1 MSATLPGRDA
11 AAATDAP
18 AGAGAKPLS
27 PNQRAWARF
36 RRNRLGCVSLWLFAA
51 LLAVATF
58 AELVSNDK
66 PFVARVNGAW
76 HFPAISNPPEIRLGG
91 DFYTPTDWKD
101 PFIAG
106 LMTQAGNWSLGAPN
120 PHSANS
126 TDYFAK
132 EAPPSP
138 PTAGN
143 WLGVDDKGR
152 DMLARL
158 LYGFRVSIWFAIAL
172 TLVGT
177 SIGIVLGAIMGYFGG
192 RIDLTLQRLI
202 EIWGS
207 VPELY
212 LLIIFAS
219 IFQPS
224 LLLLLVLLS
233 LWGWMG
239 LSDYVRA
246 EFLRNR
252 SLEFVK
258 AARALGL
265 SNAQIIRRHVLP
277 NSLTPVITFLPFRMS
292 AAILALT
299 SLDFLGLGVPASV
312 PSLGELLQQG
322 KNNLE
327 AWWII
332 VPTFVLLTVTMLLL
346 TFIGDALRD
355 AFDTRKS

>member
-1 MSATLPGRDA
+1 MSRVLPPVATAPEPVA
-11 AAATDAP
+11 AAA
-18 AGAGAKPLS
+18 AGTTAMS
-27 PNQRAWARF
+27 PNRRAWARF
-36 RRNRLGCVSLWLFAA
+36 RRNRLGYVSLWIMAVV
-51 LLAVATF
+51 LAVATL
-58 AELVSNDK
+58 AELVSNDR
-66 PFVARVNGAW
+66 PLAARIDGRW
-76 HFPAISNPPEIRLGG
+76 HAPAFSNPSEKALGG
-91 DFYTPTDWKD
+91 DFDTPTDWKD
-101 PFIAG
+101 PLIGQVLARP
-106 LMTQAGNWSLGAPN
+106 GNFAVTTIN
-120 PHSANS
+120 PHSADS
-126 TDYFAK
+126 IDYFSPALDPA
-132 EAPPSP
+132 APS
-138 PTAGN
+138 ARN
-143 WLGVDDKGR
+143 WLGTDDKGR

-158 LYGFRVSIWFAIAL
+158 IYGFRVSIWFAFAL
-172 TLVGT
+172 TFVGT
-177 SIGIVLGAIMGYFGG
+177 AIGILMGALQGYFGG
-192 RIDLTLQRLI
+192 KVDLVLQRLI

-219 IFQPS
+219 IFEPS
-224 LLLLLVLLS
+224 LLLLLILLA

-265 SNAQIIRRHVLP
+265 SDGQIIRRHVLP
-277 NSLTPVITFLPFRMS
+277 NSMTPVITFLPFRMS

-312 PSLGELLQQG
+312 PSLGELLRIG
-322 KNNLE
+322 KENLDS
-327 AWWII
+327 WWVI
-332 VPTFVLLTVTMLLL
+332 VPTFVVLVATMLLL